1 MAPQKAASMV
11 GPSIETKA
19 VKWVAWRAV
28 KSVHYWVG
36 KMVGHLVAVRVGTR
50 VESMAE
56 WKVGLMVGRLVET
69 TEGMM
74 AG

>member
-36 KMVGHLVAVRVGTR
+36 KMVGHLVAARVGTR

-56 WKVGLMVGRLVET
+56 W
-69 TEGMM
+69 
-74 AG
+74 